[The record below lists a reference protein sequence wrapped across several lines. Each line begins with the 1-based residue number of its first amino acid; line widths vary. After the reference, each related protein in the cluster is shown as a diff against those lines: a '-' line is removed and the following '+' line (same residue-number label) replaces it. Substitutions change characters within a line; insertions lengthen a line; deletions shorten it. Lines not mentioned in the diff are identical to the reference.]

1 MTTEYEWI
9 NPENSADV
17 EAAWDVVRDLYKTYT
32 DDKQYLVFH
41 SINVEDDGSV
51 TPVDART
58 IVEDNFSEPSDLYAY
73 RWYSSSVDQESN
85 KLYTVDMQGQSLYE
99 LGYPVVSL
107 LLGATMSEVD
117 QETGA
122 SVDNFDVQAG
132 SIHPI
137 CKF

>member
-1 MTTEYEWI
+1 M
-9 NPENSADV
+9 
-17 EAAWDVVRDLYKTYT
+17 
-32 DDKQYLVFH
+32 
-41 SINVEDDGSV
+41 
-51 TPVDART
+51 
-58 IVEDNFSEPSDLYAY
+58 
-73 RWYSSSVDQESN
+73 
-85 KLYTVDMQGQSLYE
+85 YTVDMQGQSLYE

-107 LLGATMSEVD
+107 LLGATMSDVD